1 MLPQASSIK
10 LLVTLLQGKSR
21 SKWKISFSPI
31 LERRYNSSTRQS
43 RNLIV
48 GTFVRNANKSK
59 LKSWLPISKNKYS
72 NKNLT
77 GKGINLS
84 TVLIHHIPPHGFHQF
99 YVSGVVSSSNLLP
112 G

>member
-31 LERRYNSSTRQS
+31 LERRYDSSTRQS

-48 GTFVRNANKSK
+48 GTFVRNANKEQTEV
-59 LKSWLPISKNKYS
+59 LTKNKYS
-72 NKNLT
+72 NKNFT